1 MAACIDT
8 CLPGGTLKRLSCKGV
23 GFFSELVLGFFRNT
37 NFRNKFGLFGNGFS
51 EKEPYFWYFLR
62 KPINLNGFEVKDY
75 QDYRGL

>member
-1 MAACIDT
+1 MDARV
-8 CLPGGTLKRLSCKGV
+8 PERRFLKPSAVGGV

-62 KPINLNGFEVKDY
+62 KPINLNRFEVKDY

>member
-1 MAACIDT
+1 MVRTPAAV
-8 CLPGGTLKRLSCKGV
+8 GV

-62 KPINLNGFEVKDY
+62 KPINLNRFEVKDY